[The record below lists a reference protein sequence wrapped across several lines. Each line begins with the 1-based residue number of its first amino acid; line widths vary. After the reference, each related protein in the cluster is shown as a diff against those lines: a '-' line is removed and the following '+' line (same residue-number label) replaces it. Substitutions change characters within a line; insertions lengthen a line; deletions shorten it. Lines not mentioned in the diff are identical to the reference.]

1 MNPNKVVIGD
11 SKNMCELDDQAV
23 DLVVTSPP
31 YWNIKNYETTGQIG
45 YGQTIHEYLLN
56 LNQVWKECFRVLKNG
71 TRLCINIGDQF
82 LRSKDYGKYKVVP
95 IHAEIIAQ
103 CENLG
108 FDYMGSIIWQ
118 KKTTMN
124 TSGGATVMGSYPYP
138 PNGIIEIDYEFILI
152 FKKPGTKKVDRDRK
166 QKSTLTKAEWKEYF
180 SGHWVFGGT
189 TQKGHEAM
197 FPEELPKRLIKMFT
211 FIDDMVLDPFLGSGT
226 TMKATIELG
235 RKCTGYELNPSY
247 LSVIQEK
254 IGAPEDSIFSN
265 HGCEI
270 VRRKEEVSA
279 AELENSDYVPR
290 IQDEQPLL
298 KEDDST
304 NTITEELFRVTS
316 IVNKGTIELHNGL
329 QVELLGLCDL
339 SPNVFDYLNKFVKG
353 RQVFLRKDPNFDRKG
368 QKLQAYVF
376 LKNKIFVN
384 KEILK
389 MGMASMP
396 SYDFNYKEVFTS
408 IREVA
413 NCVSKQNL
421 SG

>member
-1 MNPNKVVIGD
+1 
-11 SKNMCELDDQAV
+11 MCEIDEQTV

-31 YWNIKNYETTGQIG
+31 YWNIKNYETSGQIG

-56 LNQVWKECFRVLKNG
+56 LNLVWKECFRVLKGG
-71 TRLCINIGDQF
+71 TRLCINVGDQF

-124 TSGGATVMGSYPYP
+124 TSGGATVMGSYPFP

-152 FKKPGTKKVDRDRK
+152 FKKPGTKNVDRDRK
-166 QKSTLTKAEWKEYF
+166 QQSILSKAEWKEYF
-180 SGHWVFGGT
+180 SGHWGFGGV

-211 FIDDMVLDPFLGSGT
+211 FVDELVLDPFLGSGT
-226 TMKATIELG
+226 TLKAAIALG
-235 RKCTGYELNPSY
+235 RKCTGYELNPNY
-247 LSVIQEK
+247 LSFIQEK
-254 IGAPEDSIFSN
+254 VDVSEDSSFADQE
-265 HGCEI
+265 CEI
-270 VRRKEEVSA
+270 IQRKEAVSA
-279 AELENSDYVPR
+279 VELKNNDYFPR

-298 KEDDST
+298 EEVDST
-304 NTITEELFRVTS
+304 NAKTEELFRVTA
-316 IVNKGTIELHNGL
+316 IANKGTIELHNGL

-339 SPNVFDYLNKFVKG
+339 SPNVFDYLNRFVKG

-389 MGMASMP
+389 MGMASIP
-396 SYDFNYKEVFTS
+396 SYDFKYKDVFTS
-408 IREVA
+408 IYEVA
-413 NCVSKQNL
+413 NCPAKQNV

>member
-1 MNPNKVVIGD
+1 
-11 SKNMCELDDQAV
+11 MCEIDEQTV

-31 YWNIKNYETTGQIG
+31 YWNIKNYETSGQIG

-56 LNQVWKECFRVLKNG
+56 LNLVWKECFRVLKGG
-71 TRLCINIGDQF
+71 TRLCINVGDQF

-108 FDYMGSIIWQ
+108 FDYMGSIIW
-118 KKTTMN
+118 KNKTTMN
-124 TSGGATVMGSYPYP
+124 TSGGATVMGSYPFP

-166 QKSTLTKAEWKEYF
+166 QQSILSKAEWKEYF
-180 SGHWVFGGT
+180 SGHWGFGGV

-211 FIDDMVLDPFLGSGT
+211 FVDELVLDPFLGSGT
-226 TMKATIELG
+226 TLKAAIALG
-235 RKCTGYELNPSY
+235 RKCTGYELNTNY
-247 LSVIQEK
+247 LSFIQEK
-254 IGAPEDSIFSN
+254 VDVSEDSSFADQA
-265 HGCEI
+265 CEI
-270 VRRKEEVSA
+270 IQRKEAVSA
-279 AELENSDYVPR
+279 VELENNDYFPR

-298 KEDDST
+298 EEVDST
-304 NTITEELFRVTS
+304 NAKTEELFRVTA
-316 IVNKGTIELHNGL
+316 IVDKETIELQNGL
-329 QVELLGLCDL
+329 HVELLGLCDL
-339 SPNVFDYLNKFVKG
+339 SPKVFDYLNRFVKG
-353 RQVFLRKDPNFDRKG
+353 RQVFLRKDPNFDRKA

-389 MGMASMP
+389 MGMASIP
-396 SYDFNYKEVFTS
+396 SYEFNYKEIFTS
-408 IREVA
+408 IYEVA
-413 NCVSKQNL
+413 NCPAKQNV